1 MAKKFIENTGTATI
15 FVGGTMIAPGE
26 GRDIDE
32 MFLPP
37 EQRTPLVAEEAAP
50 APSQDELLE
59 QLRAK
64 AIAAIT
70 PELQTLKNE
79 ALERLAELEGAQP
92 KPRSTLLS
100 QIEAERLR
108 RANETLEAEQEA
120 HRLAAL
126 GLAEQRV
133 KTAEAVLSAATD
145 DTRAAADAELA
156 EARAALA
163 ALQTPDA

>member
-37 EQRTPLVAEEAAP
+37 EQRTPLATEEVPP
-50 APSQDELLE
+50 ALSQDELLE

-64 AIAAIT
+64 AISAIT
-70 PELQTLKNE
+70 PELQGLKNE
-79 ALERLAELEGAQP
+79 ALERLAELEGAQQ

-100 QIEAERLR
+100 QIEAERMR
-108 RANETLEAEQEA
+108 RANEALEAEQEA

-133 KTAEAVLSAATD
+133 KTSEAVLATATD
-145 DTRAAADAELA
+145 ENRAAAEADLA
-156 EARAALA
+156 EARAGLA
-163 ALQTPDA
+163 ALLGDAA